1 MMTRKSRPMQQLGN
15 LPDIFGTNLN
25 LIRTFQESGNILQL
39 DPYVKELGVDEIFL
53 DSAKST
59 LYDEDGHIYAIPN
72 DTAWVS
78 GLFYN
83 KAVFEK
89 YDVTP
94 PKNIDELVAAVE
106 VFRKNDIIPLA
117 IFAKEKWPGVQL
129 FDMIASRENSLGI
142 LGLEKSDA
150 KASDAA
156 YSKAAEKIK
165 RLVDA
170 GMVAPGAFNM
180 GYDEALALFVE
191 GEAAMLINGGWATL
205 DLGPKMGDNA
215 GLLIYPFADPG
226 QEEIAKVNMSGG
238 GSIGGYAVSP
248 HSKYKDLAAKFA
260 IQFSL
265 KAAEG
270 RVVKRGTIPILKN
283 SPEPEIPYTQI
294 QQDYIEM
301 VSQAKSTTAFPW
313 GMSNTKIRTAL
324 EDNVQRL
331 LTGDYTVNDFIADTD
346 KVIASAR

>member
-1 MMTRKSRPMQQLGN
+1 

-129 FDMIASRENSLGI
+129 FDMIASRETRW
-142 LGLEKSDA
+142 A
-150 KASDAA
+150 FWAW
-156 YSKAAEKIK
+156 KI
-165 RLVDA
+165 
-170 GMVAPGAFNM
+170 GCQGF
-180 GYDEALALFVE
+180 
-191 GEAAMLINGGWATL
+191 
-205 DLGPKMGDNA
+205 
-215 GLLIYPFADPG
+215 
-226 QEEIAKVNMSGG
+226 
-238 GSIGGYAVSP
+238 
-248 HSKYKDLAAKFA
+248 
-260 IQFSL
+260 
-265 KAAEG
+265 
-270 RVVKRGTIPILKN
+270 
-283 SPEPEIPYTQI
+283 
-294 QQDYIEM
+294 
-301 VSQAKSTTAFPW
+301 
-313 GMSNTKIRTAL
+313 
-324 EDNVQRL
+324 
-331 LTGDYTVNDFIADTD
+331 
-346 KVIASAR
+346 